1 MLNRGVIPL
10 FLVLVFLAGC
20 IGGGGKSTPDEVS
33 TTVWEDVPPSET
45 TITPADASGWTT
57 TTKQLRGVTTMPK
70 VVIPAEH
77 GEIIVPKLTEGNTFK
92 LDNQSRICTRGT
104 RIIVRMYSN
113 TTCEECIWVRDI
125 YDKVVKEWTERGEI
139 YPIRWEIDLE
149 DNALTREK
157 EEGIPPPEMHL
168 FRRYSP
174 EKKVPT
180 FLIGCKY
187 YREGTGYYETQDTV
201 AEERELQKV
210 ISDLVLYHEKR
221 DLADSYYN
229 AGPPHIISDYTT
241 STLFTSSTSST
252 STTSTSTTSTSSTTT
267 SSTSTTSTTVRIPNW
282 KLTPWVPDIPPPGLP
297 GTPQPS

>member
-1 MLNRGVIPL
+1 MSSRTLTPL
-10 FLVLVFLAGC
+10 LLVLVFLAGC
-20 IGGGGKSTPDEVS
+20 IGGGEEDSALNKLS
-33 TTVWEDVPPSET
+33 TTIIEDVPSNQTTTRATDEPGRTT
-45 TITPADASGWTT
+45 TI
-57 TTKQLRGVTTMPK
+57 KHLNGVSTIPI
-70 VVIPAEH
+70 VEIPAEH
-77 GEIIVPKLTEGNTFK
+77 GEIIVPKLSEGNTFK
-92 LDNQSRICTRGT
+92 LDPQARICKRGT

-113 TTCEECIWVRDI
+113 TTCEECIWVRET
-125 YDKVVKEWTERGEI
+125 YDKVVKEWAERGEI
-139 YPIRWEIDLE
+139 YPIRWEIDLQ

-157 EEGIPPPEMHL
+157 EEEIPPPEMHL
-168 FRRYSP
+168 LRRYSP
-174 EKKVPT
+174 EKKIPT

-210 ISDLVLYHEKR
+210 IADLVLYNDRR

-241 STLFTSSTSST
+241 STYFTSSTSST

-267 SSTSTTSTTVRIPNW
+267 TSTTSTTIRIPNW
-282 KLTPWVPDIPPPGLP
+282 KLTPYVPDLPPPGIP